1 MGFARYMNSNFP
13 DWKKT
18 LNLDEITEIKRKY
31 DKVESW
37 NNTIKTIINNERNH
51 NLTNIDYSTDYDK
64 AQINLIRAQGDLEAA
79 INRAKRNYNVSV
91 EEKQTTFKN

>member
-1 MGFARYMNSNFP
+1 MGFERYMNSNFP
-13 DWKKT
+13 NWKTT
-18 LNLDEITEIKRKY
+18 LNLDEIAEIKRKY
-31 DKVESW
+31 DKVEAW

-51 NLTNIDYSTDYDK
+51 NLANIDYSTDYDK

-79 INRAKRNYNVSV
+79 INRAKMNYNVSV